1 MFPPKDS
8 ECECVCAGLGGT
20 ARTIQDQRSELHMR
34 KQIYAFQRQEI
45 QAQWLGK
52 QSFWSGGQGSCF
64 SFMCSQ
70 EELKL
75 ILTVPQKATVTGDTG
90 KWTQREEVG
99 SLSTQSHIS
108 RWHLKASMRIW
119 PLLDSCH
126 LGGGHLCPHKV
137 WQILLPAH
145 LERSEGFLKEHRE
158 PQGNQ
163 GDVPFLTMCH
173 GTERL
178 GQWEV
183 APTIAS
189 DEEKWKEQERDT
201 TKGEWAWKTS
211 PRIRILH
218 SSSDQWY
225 TVHLQWFEL
234 KRRWRGSFRNGTSGS
249 LVRREVVKKKFGC
262 KCCHVLQALLTLH
275 SKKKSRDL
283 TLDCC

>member
-1 MFPPKDS
+1 MEGRDHVSLLCVAKRNLSLYWLCPRKPQSQVTQVSEHSGKRWAPCRLRATFPDDTWRLPWGS
-8 ECECVCAGLGGT
+8 GPSWT
-20 ARTIQDQRSELHMR
+20 AAI
-34 KQIYAFQRQEI
+34 
-45 QAQWLGK
+45 
-52 QSFWSGGQGSCF
+52 
-64 SFMCSQ
+64 
-70 EELKL
+70 
-75 ILTVPQKATVTGDTG
+75 
-90 KWTQREEVG
+90 
-99 SLSTQSHIS
+99 
-108 RWHLKASMRIW
+108 
-119 PLLDSCH
+119 